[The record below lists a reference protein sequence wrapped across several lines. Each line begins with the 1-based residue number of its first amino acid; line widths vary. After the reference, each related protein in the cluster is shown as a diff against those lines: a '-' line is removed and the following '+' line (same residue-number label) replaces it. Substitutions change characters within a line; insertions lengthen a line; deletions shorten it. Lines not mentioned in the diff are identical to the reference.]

1 MPMAYSHS
9 AHRGDPPW
17 SSWLRGLMRQRSIHS
32 PHDDGGERRVPESAR
47 GQGEGGSERPAGGR
61 RPQSRR
67 AAGLGE
73 REWQR
78 LRFLRWLYLRGQ
90 LTEYPRW
97 Q

>member
-1 MPMAYSHS
+1 MPMAYTHS
-9 AHRGDPPW
+9 ANRGDLPW
-17 SSWLRGLMRQRSIHS
+17 SAWLRGLMRQRSTDGR
-32 PHDDGGERRVPESAR
+32 HDHGVGRRVPESAG
-47 GQGEGGSERPAGGR
+47 GQGEGRSERPAGGS
-61 RPQSRR
+61 QSQSWRS
-67 AAGLGE
+67 AGLGE